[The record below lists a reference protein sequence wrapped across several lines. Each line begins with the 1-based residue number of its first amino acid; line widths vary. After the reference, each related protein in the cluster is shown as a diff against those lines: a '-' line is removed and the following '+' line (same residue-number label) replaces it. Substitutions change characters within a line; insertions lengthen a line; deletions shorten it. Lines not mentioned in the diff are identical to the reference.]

1 MTRELAPDSPVLL
14 DEDGKPAASPG
25 DAIADGYVP
34 ALDEAD
40 NEVKKRKNLGKI
52 ANEVKRKNGA
62 ARTEG

>member
-25 DAIADGYVP
+25 DTIADGYVP

-40 NEVKKRKNLGKI
+40 NEGKKRKNLGKI
-52 ANEVKRKNGA
+52 AKARRK
-62 ARTEG
+62 E